1 MLSLKHILKVGR
13 LLEQSG
19 EPRPGFLHDE
29 VDNFEGQGTS
39 VQPGA
44 LTSTTKVACGRE
56 QGQMKSLTVSLDYE
70 IDRKTGDVRIVQR

>member
-13 LLEQSG
+13 LFDQTG

-29 VDNFEGQGTS
+29 VDNLEGQGIA

-44 LTSTTKVACGRE
+44 LTSAEKGRLVGTSETKSVR
-56 QGQMKSLTVSLDYE
+56 VSLDYVE
-70 IDRKTGDVRIVQR
+70 DLKTGDVRIVQR